1 MQLLGGGGGVIIVE
15 REVEGISKGEVE
27 GISEGEVVI
36 EVDIDLGQQNG
47 RLSL

>member
-1 MQLLGGGGGVIIVE
+1 MIIVGRE
-15 REVEGISKGEVE
+15 VEGISKGEVEGISKGEVE

-36 EVDIDLGQQNG
+36 EVDIDFGQQNG